1 MMFVTHHRCDCG
13 LCHRVGKRRK
23 NCRRGIVGQRQRYK
37 QQTRTENKE
46 KEFSSKDLKGQKS
59 SSIDEVSDSNLRCLR
74 LCLRYGRGPAIC
86 LIPRMEMFVAPSEMA
101 IIRLWG
107 S

>member
-1 MMFVTHHRCDCG
+1 MIAACVIVLGRD
-13 LCHRVGKRRK
+13 RK
-23 NCRRGIVGQRQRYK
+23 IVVEVLSAKDRDINNKQGQTK
-37 QQTRTENKE
+37 KKKKKKNL
-46 KEFSSKDLKGQKS
+46 SSKDLKGQKS

>member
-1 MMFVTHHRCDCG
+1 MIAACVIVLGRD
-13 LCHRVGKRRK
+13 RK
-23 NCRRGIVGQRQRYK
+23 IVVEVLSAKDRDINNKQGQK
-37 QQTRTENKE
+37 TKKKKKTL
-46 KEFSSKDLKGQKS
+46 SSKDLKEQKS

-86 LIPRMEMFVAPSEMA
+86 LIPRMVMFVAPSEMA

>member
-1 MMFVTHHRCDCG
+1 MIAACVIVLGRD
-13 LCHRVGKRRK
+13 RK
-23 NCRRGIVGQRQRYK
+23 IVVEVCSFVGQRQGYCCK
-37 QQTRTENKE
+37 QQTRTENK
-46 KEFSSKDLKGQKS
+46 KKKISSKDLKGQKS